1 MLTALGTATRLG
13 RPRFNLKRGYL
24 SVVYDTYI
32 AWRRLTG
39 NGRRTL
45 EDMSPAAQAESEALE
60 ITKALRP
67 DPEDARGAYLD
78 AG

>member
-1 MLTALGTATRLG
+1 
-13 RPRFNLKRGYL
+13 
-24 SVVYDTYI
+24 
-32 AWRRLTG
+32 
-39 NGRRTL
+39 
-45 EDMSPAAQAESEALE
+45 MSPAAQAELEALE